1 MNNEVKK
8 ASFDTNQLSAV
19 RKKLLERKAELEEQ
33 LAQLY
38 EDKGGGL
45 ELGQDVGDQVQSLS
59 LENLK
64 ISLQDA
70 EIEEY
75 NRIRKALAMMEE
87 GTYGHCSDCGGAIP
101 EKRLLLYPDATRCLV
116 CQEKFEDQ

>member
-1 MNNEVKK
+1 MNEVKK
-8 ASFDTNQLSAV
+8 TSFDSGQLSAA
-19 RKKLLERKAELEEQ
+19 RKKLLERKAELEDQ

-38 EDKGGGL
+38 EDQGGL
-45 ELGQDVGDQVQSLS
+45 EMGQDVGDQVQSLS

-75 NRIRKALAMMEE
+75 NRIRKALAMMDE
-87 GTYGHCSDCGGAIP
+87 GTYGQCTDCGGAIP
-101 EKRLLLYPDATRCLV
+101 EKRLMLYPDATRCLV
-116 CQEKFEDQ
+116 CQEKFEDHQ

>member
-1 MNNEVKK
+1 MNEVKK
-8 ASFDTNQLSAV
+8 ASVDKNQLSAAK
-19 RKKLLERKAELEEQ
+19 KKLLERKTELEEQ
-33 LAQLY
+33 LAQMY
-38 EDKGGGL
+38 EDKGGI

-75 NRIRKALAMMEE
+75 NRIRKALAMIDE
-87 GTYGHCSDCGGAIP
+87 GTYGQCID
-101 EKRLLLYPDATRCLV
+101 
-116 CQEKFEDQ
+116 

>member
-1 MNNEVKK
+1 MNEVKK
-8 ASFDTNQLSAV
+8 VSFDANQLNAA

-38 EDKGGGL
+38 EDKGGL

-75 NRIRKALAMMEE
+75 NRIRKALAMIDE
-87 GTYGHCSDCGGAIP
+87 GTYGHCTDCGGAIP
-101 EKRLLLYPDATRCLV
+101 EKRLMLYPDATRCLV

>member
-1 MNNEVKK
+1 MNEVKK
-8 ASFDTNQLSAV
+8 ASFDSGQLNAA
-19 RKKLLERKAELEEQ
+19 RKKLLERKAELEDQ

-38 EDKGGGL
+38 EDQGGL
-45 ELGQDVGDQVQSLS
+45 EMGQDVGDQVQSLS

-75 NRIRKALAMMEE
+75 NRIRKALAMIDE
-87 GTYGHCSDCGGAIP
+87 GTYGQCTDCSGPIP
-101 EKRLLLYPDATRCLV
+101 EKRLMLYPDATRCLV
-116 CQEKFEDQ
+116 CQEKFEDHQ

>member
-1 MNNEVKK
+1 MNEVKK
-8 ASFDTNQLSAV
+8 ASFDSNQMNTA
-19 RKKLLERKAELEEQ
+19 RKKLMERKVELEEQ
-33 LAQLY
+33 LAQMY
-38 EDKGGGL
+38 EDKGGL

-75 NRIRKALAMMEE
+75 NRIRKALSMIEE
-87 GTYGHCSDCGGAIP
+87 GTYGQCTDCGGAVP
-101 EKRLLLYPDATRCLV
+101 EKRLMLYPDATRCLV

>member
-1 MNNEVKK
+1 MNEVKK
-8 ASFDTNQLSAV
+8 TSFDPGQLNAA
-19 RKKLLERKAELEEQ
+19 RKKLLERKAELEDQ

-38 EDKGGGL
+38 EDQGGL
-45 ELGQDVGDQVQSLS
+45 EMGQDVGDQVQSLS

-75 NRIRKALAMMEE
+75 NRIRKALAMIDE
-87 GTYGHCSDCGGAIP
+87 GTYGQCIDCHGPIP
-101 EKRLLLYPDATRCLV
+101 EKRLMLYPDATRCLV
-116 CQEKFEDQ
+116 CQEKFEDHQ